1 MTTPTIFEA
10 SRSRDD
16 ILRRVIAET
25 DIMADL
31 AQIVAGKCRTE
42 YLDHARLFAWRYPAL
57 GLRNLLS
64 NVGRCLTA
72 REARPPRSSASIPPN
87 GSGKTHGLIA
97 LADAARRMRDVA
109 NVAKFMGQI
118 LVLFLSTILVGCI
131 GGDATSISGNAQGG
145 AGIDVKV
152 YTSPVPGYVTPA
164 TVCGTRF
171 GFCPMGVIIPKGSVC
186 YCPSFNGPIWGR
198 SY

>member
-25 DIMADL
+25 DIVADL
-31 AQIVAGKCRTE
+31 VQIVAGKCRME
-42 YLDHARLFAWRYPAL
+42 YLDRARLFARKYPAQ

-64 NVGRCLTA
+64 NVERCLTA
-72 REARPPRSSASIPPN
+72 REARPPQSSASIPPN
-87 GSGKTHGLIA
+87 SGGKTHGLIA
-97 LADAARRMRDVA
+97 LVDAAHRMRDG
-109 NVAKFMGQI
+109 AKFMRQI
-118 LVLFLSTILVGCI
+118 LVLFLSAILVGCI

-152 YTSPVPGYVTPA
+152 YNHPVPGNILPA
-164 TVCGTRF
+164 TACGTPY
-171 GFCPMGVIIPKGSVC
+171 GSCPMGVIIPKGSVC
-186 YCPSFNGPIWGR
+186 YCPSPYGPIWGQ